1 MNVCVVQ
8 RQLRLTFVFT
18 LTCEFTNAVCLLA
31 VPTAPIAGGTL
42 PWQTVSGAVSIA
54 GHVAR
59 LVVWTLPT
67 DLVENIAGV
76 RNMYMYV
83 VSVVL
88 TARSRLRLTGLDV
101 GPWNGALRVA
111 AMASF
116 CTDVLHKVT
125 AMNRSVSATLVAC
138 SRLRAN
144 ISHCFAF
151 SRACFSDA
159 HLDCACSSAREV

>member
-1 MNVCVVQ
+1 M
-8 RQLRLTFVFT
+8 FT
-18 LTCEFTNAVCLLA
+18 LTCEFTNAVCPLS
-31 VPTAPIAGGTL
+31 VPTVPIAGGTL
-42 PWQTVSGAVSIA
+42 PWRTVSGAMSMV
-54 GHVAR
+54 GCVAR

-67 DLVENIAGV
+67 DLVENLAGV

-88 TARSRLRLTGLDV
+88 TARSRLRLIGLAV

-116 CTDVLHKVT
+116 CTDVSRKVT
-125 AMNRSVSATLVAC
+125 AMNRSVSAALVAC
-138 SRLRAN
+138 LRLRGN
-144 ISHCFAF
+144 VSRRFAF

-159 HLDCACSSAREV
+159 HLDCSCSSAREV

>member
-1 MNVCVVQ
+1 M
-8 RQLRLTFVFT
+8 FT
-18 LTCEFTNAVCLLA
+18 LICEFTNAVCPLA

-42 PWQTVSGAVSIA
+42 PWRTVSGAVSMA

-67 DLVENIAGV
+67 DLVENLAGV

-83 VSVVL
+83 MSVVL
-88 TARSRLRLTGLDV
+88 TTRSRLRLTGLAV

-116 CTDVLHKVT
+116 CTNVSHKVA
-125 AMNRSVSATLVAC
+125 AMNRSVSAALVAC
-138 SRLRAN
+138 SHLRAN
-144 ISHCFAF
+144 VLRHFAF
-151 SRACFSDA
+151 ARACFSDA
-159 HLDCACSSAREV
+159 HLDCSCSSAREV